1 MDRDSALVAPY
12 EALLENN
19 GVKKVFVVENQ
30 VARAREVSTG
40 IDTTL
45 FTEILSGLNEGETV
59 VISPGQNLKD
69 GSPVREVA
77 DLPQVKE
84 GKK

>member
-1 MDRDSALVAPY
+1 VDRDSALVAPY